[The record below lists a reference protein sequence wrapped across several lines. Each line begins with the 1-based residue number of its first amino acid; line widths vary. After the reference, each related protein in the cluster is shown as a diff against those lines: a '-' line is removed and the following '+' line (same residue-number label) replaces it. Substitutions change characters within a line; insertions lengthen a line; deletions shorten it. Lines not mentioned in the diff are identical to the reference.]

1 MPFISTKT
9 TVSIS
14 AQQEESLVR
23 AYGKAL
29 PLIGKSE
36 TYLMLD
42 FQDNCRMY
50 MSGKNNEPSVFV
62 DVSLLGK
69 ASREGYDALT
79 KQLCDD
85 ISEILGI
92 DSGCIYVKYEEANT
106 WGMNGF
112 NF

>member
-1 MPFISTKT
+1 MPFISTKASVT
-9 TVSIS
+9 ITKEQEQELVSCF
-14 AQQEESLVR
+14 
-23 AYGKAL
+23 GKSIE
-29 PLIGKSE
+29 LINKSE

-50 MSGKNNEPSVFV
+50 MAGKNNEPSVFV